1 MQKRPKTTSRT
12 GKKAASP
19 IEAKVPSR
27 EVVEGGEI
35 TNLAQA
41 LEFLNSRTNVEAMRP
56 ERVEHARVFN
66 LDRMRALMKALGDP
80 QNSIPCIHVAGSKG
94 KGSVCEM
101 LASILKACGFGVGL
115 YTSPHL
121 TTIRERIRFNNTN
134 IAEPEFVAMLKRVSR
149 AASELDQSLGEATT
163 FELLTAMAFLHFA
176 ELAVDFAVIETGM
189 GGEFDATNIINPVAT
204 VITALQL
211 EHTQILG
218 PTLDRIATHKAG
230 IIKPG
235 VPVFT
240 LEQKPEAMAVIQA
253 AATKHAAPLHVLGRA
268 PLEFSSRM
276 EGVGSRAVMSKICLT
291 GVTGQFEHIAVP
303 YMGEHQAANCA
314 LALCVVDRLRQLGND
329 LPDGAVADGLRT
341 TPLNGRVQRISEKPA
356 IFVDGAHNPES
367 VSAAIRSIAS
377 HMPCESLVVVFGCA
391 ADKDCRGMIQSIS
404 QCADKVFFT
413 RSRGERAAEPAE
425 LLRKYRDV
433 RAGSPSNAA
442 PSVREALAMAR
453 NVVGRG
459 DIILV
464 TGSFAI
470 AGEAKKI
477 LSSEQVIREVKPDA
491 RVTRK

>member
-1 MQKRPKTTSRT
+1 MQKRSKTKPREER
-12 GKKAASP
+12 KAASARKADAP
-19 IEAKVPSR
+19 VR
-27 EVVEGGEI
+27 ESSAGSEI
-35 TNLAQA
+35 KNLAEA
-41 LEFLNSRTNVEAMRP
+41 IEFLNGRTNVEAMRP
-56 ERVEHARVFN
+56 ERVDHARVFN
-66 LDRMRALMKALGDP
+66 LDRMRALMQALGDP

-121 TTIRERIRFNNTN
+121 TTIRERIRFNNIN
-134 IAEPEFVAMLKRVSR
+134 ITEPQFVPLLNRVAR
-149 AASELDQSLGEATT
+149 ASEGLDPALGEVTT
-163 FELLTAMAFLHFA
+163 FEMLTAMAFAHFA

-189 GGEFDATNIINPVAT
+189 GGELDATNIITPVAS
-204 VITALQL
+204 VITAIQL
-211 EHTQILG
+211 EHTLILG

-235 VPVFT
+235 VPIYTV
-240 LEQKPEAMAVIQA
+240 EQKPEAMNVIQA
-253 AATKHAAPLHVLGRA
+253 VAGKVGAPLHVLGRA

-291 GVTGQFEHIAVP
+291 GASGQFEHISVP

-329 LPDGAVADGLRT
+329 LPDGAIAEGLQS
-341 TPLNGRVQRISEKPA
+341 TPLNGRVQRISDKPA

-367 VSAAIRSIAS
+367 VSAAIRSVAS
-377 HMPCESLVVVFGCA
+377 HMQSESLIVIFGCA

-425 LLRKYRDV
+425 LLRKYREV
-433 RAGSPSNAA
+433 RSGAPSNAA
-442 PSVREALAMAR
+442 PSVRDALAMAR
-453 NVVGRG
+453 SVVGRG
-459 DIILV
+459 DTILV

-477 LSSEQVIREVKPDA
+477 LSAEQVIREVKPGTRVA
-491 RVTRK
+491 RK